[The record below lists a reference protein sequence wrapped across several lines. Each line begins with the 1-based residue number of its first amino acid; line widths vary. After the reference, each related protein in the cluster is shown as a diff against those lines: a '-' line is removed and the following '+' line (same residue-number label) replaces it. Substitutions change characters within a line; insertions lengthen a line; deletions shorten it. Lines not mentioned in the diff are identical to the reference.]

1 MKRGLLLTRPFSITS
16 NSIRPSAG
24 HNIDPLAIRFALL
37 YLDEICIAK
46 TKFAGFDLPPDL
58 EILKQEKI
66 ITEIR
71 SEHLPRRIENVQ
83 QIMIDSYKDC
93 YDKLISKNK
102 SDTWMLDRSIK
113 NVLNTQSQLS
123 ETGELLTFI
132 HSLPLPDE
140 KFPIGDL
147 LEFRNKR
154 EDERLA
160 LLNAIE
166 MLRVDAIGSENVE
179 LATRKGLLTIEKA
192 LIDILKTLK
201 ESKKGFYL
209 TNFSLDF
216 SSQDFFET
224 FKKAYSE
231 SKNFHF
237 NELSSLLAA
246 FGVSVATMFN
256 VKMGYNYKKSR
267 PDSPFLYAAEV
278 KRKYK
283 L

>member
-1 MKRGLLLTRPFSITS
+1 
-16 NSIRPSAG
+16 
-24 HNIDPLAIRFALL
+24 
-37 YLDEICIAK
+37 
-46 TKFAGFDLPPDL
+46 
-58 EILKQEKI
+58 
-66 ITEIR
+66 
-71 SEHLPRRIENVQ
+71 
-83 QIMIDSYKDC
+83 MIDSYKDC

-201 ESKKGFYL
+201 ESKRGS
-209 TNFSLDF
+209 T
-216 SSQDFFET
+216 
-224 FKKAYSE
+224 
-231 SKNFHF
+231 
-237 NELSSLLAA
+237 
-246 FGVSVATMFN
+246 
-256 VKMGYNYKKSR
+256 
-267 PDSPFLYAAEV
+267 
-278 KRKYK
+278 
-283 L
+283 